1 MLLSKHWAILEG
13 HIPSTPFKRSVFR
26 NNIAIKPV
34 LNIQYPFRAEG
45 HFAEL
50 AAPEAAAQSKKEV
63 HGFEFLCSVSA
74 PRIREGFFDLHWE
87 TRAVFFSGK
96 F

>member
-1 MLLSKHWAILEG
+1 MLNL
-13 HIPSTPFKRSVFR
+13 
-26 NNIAIKPV
+26 
-34 LNIQYPFRAEG
+34 QYSFRAEG

-74 PRIREGFFDLHWE
+74 PRIREGFF
-87 TRAVFFSGK
+87 
-96 F
+96 

>member
-1 MLLSKHWAILEG
+1 MLNL
-13 HIPSTPFKRSVFR
+13 
-26 NNIAIKPV
+26 
-34 LNIQYPFRAEG
+34 QYSFRAEG

-50 AAPEAAAQSKKEV
+50 AVPEAAAESKKKKSMALN
-63 HGFEFLCSVSA
+63 FSAQFLPQGLERV
-74 PRIREGFFDLHWE
+74 FFDLHWE